1 MGFSLSSLPL
11 WRLVDPLSV
20 LALSCDQREKLA
32 RDLRSAE
39 EAADEDGL
47 GRLLGDLGAN
57 DGS

>member
-11 WRLVDPLSV
+11 WRLDPLSV

-39 EAADEDGL
+39 EAADEDGP